1 MERLRRARAAV
12 EVDPQIRGGEPV
24 VRGTRIPVY
33 MIANLEKAGETRDR
47 ILEDYPAATRTFW
60 RMRSCTHR

>member
-33 MIANLEKAGETRDR
+33 MNLEKAGETRDR
-47 ILEDYPAATRTFW
+47 ILEDYPAAMRTFW
-60 RMRSCTHR
+60 RMRSCTCR